1 MILLILYYSNSN
13 AHCPTLLRST
23 YMLSLVYK
31 ADDSHHRPVDTGLTR
46 SSPLVTVSSIFFSL
60 ICTENIFTESYN
72 SSATLETDL
81 FAISI
86 LFSILSNSKRSLS
99 MSTAVRQAE
108 EVSTSVSRTSAKTT
122 GAIPAFSGIYSAY
135 QTQQHSIVDMST

>member
-1 MILLILYYSNSN
+1 MILLILYYSNNNSN
-13 AHCPTLLRST
+13 IHSPTLLRST

-31 ADDSHHRPVDTGLTR
+31 ADDSHHSPVDTGLTR

-81 FAISI
+81 LAISI
-86 LFSILSNSKRSLS
+86 LFSILSKSKRSFR

-108 EVSTSVSRTSAKTT
+108 EVSTSVSRTSARTT
-122 GAIPAFSGIYSAY
+122 GAIPAFSGI
-135 QTQQHSIVDMST
+135 